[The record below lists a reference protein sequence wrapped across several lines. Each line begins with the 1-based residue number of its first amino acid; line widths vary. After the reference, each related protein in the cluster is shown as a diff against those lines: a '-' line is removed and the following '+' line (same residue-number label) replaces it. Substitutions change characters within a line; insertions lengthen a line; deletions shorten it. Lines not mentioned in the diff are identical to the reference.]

1 MYTSSLRVQGWIYID
16 IMDGRLL
23 LDPIFFVFMQ
33 FLGKFG
39 RIIGLAPPPGKSWIL
54 LEVCSCVIWRN
65 VMTSVQIRNH
75 SVGCVPPTFVV
86 WGWGEGGRVP
96 GRYTLSHRYP
106 TPSDTLPPWDTL
118 PPGYPIPWI
127 PYLTGSTLEGR
138 WDQRYPTHQKVH
150 GTRHTL
156 PPLERPLD
164 QGLGR
169 DLAPKIPYPRSV
181 KTDASSPQLRCREVI
196 TQKQLAGS
204 WQRLN
209 RSTTT
214 PGLTCFLFVFL
225 FFGNQFCWNWYFS
238 NRECDWIRVHNI
250 ILFHDFWLAV
260 GRQWVEIWMAVRY
273 QVIWNEK

>member
-1 MYTSSLRVQGWIYID
+1 M
-16 IMDGRLL
+16 
-23 LDPIFFVFMQ
+23 
-33 FLGKFG
+33 FLCNLKKCHDKCTNKKPFS
-39 RIIGLAPPPGKSWIL
+39 RMCSTHFCGLGL
-54 LEVCSCVIWRN
+54 
-65 VMTSVQIRNH
+65 
-75 SVGCVPPTFVV
+75 G
-86 WGWGEGGRVP
+86 GGGRVP
-96 GRYTLSHRYP
+96 PYP
-106 TPSDTLPPWDTL
+106 TDTLPPQIHYPPEIPYPLDTL
-118 PPGYPIPWI
+118 SPWI

-204 WQRLN
+204 SQRLN

-225 FFGNQFCWNWYFS
+225 FFGNQFCWN
-238 NRECDWIRVHNI
+238 
-250 ILFHDFWLAV
+250 
-260 GRQWVEIWMAVRY
+260 
-273 QVIWNEK
+273 